1 MFAVSYLRSVKLFML
16 TAVAVVLCNA
26 IANGIVAEAQET
38 SEYHWKLSAV
48 RPLRCDRLDQFQTFD
63 REAAQRQDRPRRFLD
78 LFVYQLLALRTYVRA
93 WADKY
98 KDSGPVVIGV
108 HTPEFDLES
117 GHL

>member
-63 REAAQRQDRPRRFLD
+63 REAAQRQGRPRRFLD
-78 LFVYQLLALRTYVRA
+78 LFVYQLLALRTLCSCMGGQVQGQR
-93 WADKY
+93 
-98 KDSGPVVIGV
+98 SGGDWSSHAGV
-108 HTPEFDLES
+108 
-117 GHL
+117 